1 MMKLEQDIQHQF
13 TDIIT
18 KQIKVKQ
25 PSEAHQ
31 VYSDLVFYRFDEV
44 FENAFPRFRK
54 LVSEKAWE
62 KLIYAFIHQGA
73 TSTLIWQ
80 MSYEFRHFVVANNK
94 LNIPYLED
102 LLYFEWI
109 EIEIFMQA
117 FPDLKEEPFSF
128 EQAYTLSPNIRI
140 QTLDYPVHHPEFDDD
155 PEAFEIGEYTVL
167 LYFHEKSGDVMY
179 LEITLF
185 MLELLN
191 NLEQYN
197 ALSSQLDAM
206 ATSYEIA
213 VDDIKEVIQESLE
226 SFLSNQI
233 LLPKET

>member
-80 MSYEFRHFVVANNK
+80 MSDEFRHFVVANNN

-128 EQAYTLSPNIRI
+128 EQA
-140 QTLDYPVHHPEFDDD
+140 
-155 PEAFEIGEYTVL
+155 
-167 LYFHEKSGDVMY
+167 
-179 LEITLF
+179 
-185 MLELLN
+185 
-191 NLEQYN
+191 
-197 ALSSQLDAM
+197 
-206 ATSYEIA
+206 
-213 VDDIKEVIQESLE
+213 
-226 SFLSNQI
+226 
-233 LLPKET
+233 